1 MFWIRRTSAMTEWS
15 TQLLFAADVCWHAL
29 PACCRAVVS
38 GGMGSVII
46 WPWWGLL
53 SLGFLGGGIGL
64 AGLVGCVAGVVVGV
78 ACVGCVCCCSLS
90 VRLVMSDEVRAD
102 MACLVVVEGTS

>member
-1 MFWIRRTSAMTEWS
+1 
-15 TQLLFAADVCWHAL
+15 
-29 PACCRAVVS
+29 
-38 GGMGSVII
+38 
-46 WPWWGLL
+46 L

-102 MACLVVVEGTS
+102 MAC